1 MSTQAP
7 VQLDSPDNKKFG
19 FPMRLDVDNKK
30 EKVSKVI
37 EFFWDISLW
46 LTFFASAG
54 KKEQG
59 TEYWTGTKGANIMA
73 IGIFSIKFTKICIC
87 ICFGQQ
93 GHVKQWKKN
102 F

>member
-1 MSTQAP
+1 M
-7 VQLDSPDNKKFG
+7 QLDSPDNKKFG

-87 ICFGQQ
+87 ISFGQQ
-93 GHVKQWKKN
+93 GHVKLWKKKT